1 MKPAKSKSHLR
12 RVEKAAQKIGGVNR
26 LEILSEVSRIANSSL
41 ELEDRLNSIVEVIVK
56 YTNADACSI
65 LLVDEEGKNLML
77 KATRGLNPASIN
89 KVILRMGEGISGW
102 VCQNKKAASLKDAA
116 SDPRFIHFPVT
127 EEERFKSV
135 LVVPIMDRNCCIGVI
150 YTQNIKE
157 TDYSEDDIK
166 LLATIADQVS
176 GIIKNAQL
184 YEKATQRLREL
195 SMLYEMS
202 IAMQTTV
209 NLDRLLRIILSCV
222 TAGGAFGFNRAG
234 LLLVNEKTDTIQGM
248 MGLGP
253 DSGEEAQQIWSRMPH
268 ITELS
273 SWLISQG
280 EAPAKKE
287 SMYDKFIKGIRLP
300 IAVESGVIALT
311 VMEKKPFNIKDAWND
326 RRVNHDIIN
335 KSGVKSFATVPIIA
349 KENVLGVIV
358 VDNIYTGKP
367 IMDED
372 LQTLVRFAVHAGWA
386 IENSKLFAKLKEA
399 NREIVSAQQQV
410 VQSERLSALGEL
422 AAELAH
428 EIKNPLVTIG
438 GFARRLS
445 EKYEPTSEE
454 KSYASII
461 ISEVEGLE
469 RLLKD
474 ILNYSRDIKPNFSE
488 NDINGIIEELL
499 SFYEH
504 TFWESGIEIKKYMSD
519 AIRPLSI
526 DPPQIKQVITNILY
540 NAVESMTGK
549 GGVMSIKTETLS
561 GEEGVT
567 ISISDTGGGIPS
579 DILENI
585 FNPFFTTKKYGTGLG
600 LSLSRKIVES
610 HGGTIEIN
618 NRVGEGATFIINLPR
633 RQRKSNEQR
642 AMSNE

>member
-1 MKPAKSKSHLR
+1 MMKPAKSKSHLR
-12 RVEKAAQKIGGVNR
+12 RVEKAAQKVSEVNW

-41 ELEDRLNSIVEVIVK
+41 ELEDRLNSIVEIVVRQ
-56 YTNADACSI
+56 TGADACSI
-65 LLVDEEGKNLML
+65 LLMDEDGENLIL
-77 KATRGLNPASIN
+77 RATKGLNPMSIN
-89 KVILRMGEGISGW
+89 RVRLKIGEGISGW
-102 VCQNKKAASLKDAA
+102 VCQNKKVAALRDAA
-116 SDPRFIHFPVT
+116 SDSRFVHFPVT
-127 EEERFKSV
+127 EEERFRSV
-135 LVVPIMDRNCCIGVI
+135 LVVPIMEKEDCIGVI
-150 YTQNIKE
+150 YTQSITEK
-157 TDYSEDDIK
+157 DYSEDDIK
-166 LLATIADQVS
+166 LLTTIADQVS

-202 IAMQTTV
+202 MAMQTTI

-234 LLLVNEKTDTIQGM
+234 LFLVNEKTNTLHGM

-253 DSGEEAQQIWSRMPH
+253 DSGEEAREIWSKIPQ
-268 ITELS
+268 ITDLS
-273 SWLISQG
+273 QWLISQG
-280 EAPAKKE
+280 ELLAKKE
-287 SMYDKFIKGIRLP
+287 SGYDRFIKGIRLP
-300 IAVESGVIALT
+300 IDRDSGVIALT
-311 VMEKKPFNIKDAWND
+311 ALEVKPFNIKDGWND
-326 RRVNHDIIN
+326 PRVNRDIVQN
-335 KSGVKSFATVPIIA
+335 SGVNSFAAVPIIA

-367 IMDED
+367 ITDED

-399 NREIVSAQQQV
+399 NKEIVSVQQQV

-454 KSYASII
+454 KSYAGII
-461 ISEVEGLE
+461 ISEVERLE
-469 RLLKD
+469 KLLKD

-488 NDINGIIEELL
+488 NNINSVIEEIL

-504 TFWESGIEIKKYMSD
+504 TFWESGIEIKKEMSD
-519 AIRPLSI
+519 AIHSLSI
-526 DPPQIKQVITNILY
+526 DPPQIKQVLTNIFH
-540 NAVESMTGK
+540 NAVESMTVK
-549 GGVMSIKTETLS
+549 GGVMAIKTEPLS

-567 ISISDTGGGIPS
+567 ISVSDTGGGIPS
-579 DILENI
+579 EILENI

-633 RQRKSNEQR
+633 RQIK
-642 AMSNE
+642 